1 MTAGTVDGIS
11 VVGYTLFSFS
21 LDNRSKTLDRF
32 ARAEKSVTLGA
43 TTSGCTQTSIA
54 TIGLSPAA
62 ASTDQ
67 FKGQVIAFDKD
78 TTNANLR
85 GQKAE
90 ITASTAAGVLTLAG
104 SGLSHSPS
112 AGETFTIT

>member
-1 MTAGTVDGIS
+1 
-11 VVGYTLFSFS
+11 
-21 LDNRSKTLDRF
+21 
-32 ARAEKSVTLGA
+32 
-43 TTSGCTQTSIA
+43 
-54 TIGLSPAA
+54 LSPAA

-78 TTNANLR
+78 TANANLK

-90 ITASTAAGVLTLAG
+90 ITASTSGGVLTLAG